1 MLPITVVLVSL
12 STGLSPDAVESP
24 HTPPTDASPP
34 ITIAAPTTEGIAVE
48 YPLAMDFVS
57 AHPANYVASGMDTP
71 QHVIIHQMEG
81 TYQST
86 LYWFQDPA
94 SDVSTHYIMRSID
107 GAITQMVRHEDMGQH
122 IGGYNPI
129 SFGIEH
135 EGFIY
140 EPGWFTWEAY
150 VASAQLTRWLCDHFD
165 IPADRDHILGHV
177 EVPGASHTDPGPY
190 WEWDMYMALVHDV
203 VPEGRVEGVLV
214 DATQPCTITA
224 TADTWI
230 TTTLESLDAL
240 DEDEQCFL
248 AAGTELSYMHASDEM
263 ISQARLTMPGGG
275 PCAGIGELDTEAY
288 VWLPSFSPLCAVA
301 PLSAHETVTVAL
313 DGVETTI
320 DAEGHFA
327 FEGVAAG
334 AHTIDVSSDGAWQ
347 PTSLPVDVAVYPGL
361 RVVVPVEPGESD
373 LPEDPGTSEGGATE
387 GGDEDDDDGGATGSA
402 TDGDPSDPSGVDD
415 GLEPGSSDGEGSQG
429 ADDDRGSS
437 PSGCGCRAASS
448 ERPIAALG
456 LVVVA
461 ACLRRR
467 RRR

>member
-1 MLPITVVLVSL
+1 MLISAVVFVSL
-12 STGLSPDAVESP
+12 STGSSPEPVAIGVPAIEGVE
-24 HTPPTDASPP
+24 
-34 ITIAAPTTEGIAVE
+34 VE

-57 AHPANYVASGMDTP
+57 AHPSNYVAGGMDTP
-71 QHVIIHQMEG
+71 QHVIIHQMDG

-86 LYWFQDPA
+86 LYWFQDPV

-140 EPGWFTWEAY
+140 EPGWFTWESY
-150 VASAQLTRWLCDHFD
+150 VASAQLTRWLCDHFA

-190 WEWDMYMALVHDV
+190 WSWDMYMALVHDV

-248 AAGTELSYMHASDEM
+248 AAGTELSYLHASDEM
-263 ISQARLTMPGGG
+263 ISQSRLTMGGGG
-275 PCAGIGELDTEAY
+275 PCAGIGELDTQAY
-288 VWLPSFSPLCAVA
+288 VWLPSFGPLCAVA
-301 PLSAHETVTVAL
+301 EIAAHETVTVAL
-313 DGVETTI
+313 DGVETMI
-320 DAEGHFA
+320 DAQGHFA
-327 FEGVAAG
+327 FEGVAQG
-334 AHTIDVSSDGAWQ
+334 AHTIDVSSNGAWQ
-347 PTSLPVDVAVYPGL
+347 ATSVPIDVAVYPGL
-361 RVVVPVEPGESD
+361 RVVVPIEPDADEPDD
-373 LPEDPGTSEGGATE
+373 LTTSGA
-387 GGDEDDDDGGATGSA
+387 DETDDGGEAGSGDVGSGSA
-402 TDGDPSDPSGVDD
+402 TDDGPLDPTGAGDGV
-415 GLEPGSSDGEGSQG
+415 EPGSSDGESSPD
-429 ADDDRGSS
+429 ADDRGAS
-437 PSGCGCRAASS
+437 PGGCGCRATHD
-448 ERPIAALG
+448 RPRAALAL
-456 LVVVA
+456 LVA
-461 ACLRRR
+461 LAGALRRR
-467 RRR
+467 SRRR